1 MSDLTELSSPPVALD
16 EALRT
21 TVRMLQARR
30 VAAPDHVAFRVIEEG
45 PDAEPSSLRDV
56 TTEEF
61 ATQAENA
68 ASLLLERGVQP
79 GDRVLIMGRT
89 SYAWAVADFACWYAG
104 AVVVPLYPGSPAAR
118 LTEAVDAV
126 DAAVVLTEAGD
137 PAVQDSAPAG
147 VKWVDL
153 AALAAAPVATGRRR
167 AELRERWEAV
177 SPADAATVVMT
188 SGTTGAP
195 RPVLITHANLTG
207 IAQSIGQEY
216 ARFLHEGASTVILL
230 PLAHILARG
239 LQLVCVHA
247 GMAITHL
254 DDPSRVLPVLKLAK
268 PTFLVVVPRV
278 LDKVRE
284 RMRAL
289 TGKAKLGAVM
299 RSAERLAVSRARRE
313 QQASSAGSR
322 PAPSGTLG
330 GRLGTALADRTI
342 YALIRRLFGGRVQV
356 LLSGAAALPAELGL
370 FFQGAGLPVIQGYGL
385 TETTAPAAGQRWGA
399 LRAGAVG
406 PPVPGT
412 TIRIAADGEVLVK
425 GPGVCAGYGVAP
437 EHAERATDAEG
448 FFATGDL
455 GRLDDGQLVITGRK
469 KDLITTAYGKTVSPA
484 RWQDGM
490 ERTPRVEHAMAVGE
504 DRPFLLGVVLLGA
517 ESAGAGVPL
526 EPLGA
531 APEDLRQLSE
541 RLGSE
546 LAQPERVR
554 SLLVLRGGIDDDP
567 ELVTP
572 TGKLRA
578 GALRERLAEL
588 IDAEY
593 ARLGAAR

>member
-1 MSDLTELSSPPVALD
+1 MSEQTELSSPPAALD

-21 TVRMLQARR
+21 TARMFEARR

-45 PDAEPSSLRDV
+45 PDGAPSSLRDV

-61 ATQAENA
+61 AAQAENA
-68 ASLLLERGVQP
+68 ACLLAERGVQP

-89 SYAWAVADFACWYAG
+89 SFAWAVADFACWYAG
-104 AVVVPLYPGSPAAR
+104 AVVVPLYPGSPATR
-118 LTEAVDAV
+118 LREAIEVV
-126 DAAVVLTEAGD
+126 GAAAVLTEAGD
-137 PAVQDSAPAG
+137 PALTDGVPAG
-147 VKWVDL
+147 MPRVDL
-153 AALAAAPVATGRRR
+153 AELAAAPAATERQRS
-167 AELRERWEAV
+167 ALRERWEAV

-188 SGTTGAP
+188 SGTTGEP

-207 IAQSIGQEY
+207 VAQSIGQEY

-284 RMRAL
+284 RMRTLAAR
-289 TGKAKLGAVM
+289 AKLGAVM

-313 QQASSAGSR
+313 QAASGAGSR
-322 PAPSGTLG
+322 PASSGSVLATA
-330 GRLGTALADRTI
+330 GTALADRTI
-342 YALIRRLFGGRVQV
+342 YALMRRLFGGRVQV

-425 GPGVCAGYGVAP
+425 GPGVCAGYGVDP
-437 EHAERATDAEG
+437 KHAESATDAEG

-455 GRLDDGQLVITGRK
+455 GRLEDGQLVITGRK

-490 ERTPRVEHAMAVGE
+490 ERAPEVEHAMAVGE
-504 DRPFLLGVVLLGA
+504 GRPFLLGVVLLG
-517 ESAGAGVPL
+517 SAGTGVGAPL

-531 APEDLRQLSE
+531 APTDLRELSE

-546 LAQPERVR
+546 VAQPERVR
-554 SLLVLRGGIDDDP
+554 SLLVLRGGIDEDP
-567 ELVTP
+567 ELVTR

-593 ARLGAAR
+593 ARLGAER

>member
-1 MSDLTELSSPPVALD
+1 MSLQTELSSPPAALD
-16 EALRT
+16 EALGT
-21 TVRMLQARR
+21 TARMLEARR
-30 VAAPDHVAFRVIEEG
+30 AAAPRHVAFRVIEEG
-45 PDAEPSSLRDV
+45 PDGAPSSLRDV

-61 ATQAENA
+61 ASRAEA
-68 ASLLLERGVQP
+68 AAAALMERGVGP

-89 SYAWAVADFACWYAG
+89 SFAWAIADFACWYAG
-104 AVVVPLYPGSPAAR
+104 AVVVPLYPGSPATR
-118 LTEAVDAV
+118 LREAIETVG
-126 DAAVVLTEAGD
+126 AAAVLTEAD
-137 PAVQDSAPAG
+137 DEAVADGVPAG
-147 VKWVDL
+147 VPWVDL
-153 AALAAAPVATGRRR
+153 SALAAAPAASEQQR
-167 AELRERWEAV
+167 AELRTRWEAV
-177 SPADAATVVMT
+177 SSADAATVVMT
-188 SGTTGAP
+188 SGTTGEP

-284 RMRAL
+284 RMRGLAAR
-289 TGKAKLGAVM
+289 AKLGPVM
-299 RSAERLAVSRARRE
+299 RSAERLAVSRALRE
-313 QQASSAGSR
+313 QAASGAGSR
-322 PAPSGTLG
+322 PAPSGGVLN
-330 GRLGTALADRTI
+330 RAGTALADRTI
-342 YALIRRLFGGRVQV
+342 YALMRRLFGGRVQV

-412 TIRIAADGEVLVK
+412 TIRIAEDGEVLVK
-425 GPGVCAGYGVAP
+425 GPGVCAGYGLDPAS
-437 EHAERATDAEG
+437 AASATDEEG

-455 GRLDDGQLVITGRK
+455 GRIEDGQLVITGRK
-469 KDLITTAYGKTVSPA
+469 KELITTAYGKTVSPA
-484 RWQDGM
+484 RWQEGM
-490 ERTPRVEHAMAVGE
+490 EEHQEVEHALAVGE
-504 DRPFLLGVVLLGA
+504 DRPFLLGVVLLSAPG
-517 ESAGAGVPL
+517 AGAAF

-531 APEDLRQLSE
+531 APTAVRELSE
-541 RLGSE
+541 RLGAE
-546 LAQPERVR
+546 VAQPERVR

-578 GALRERLAEL
+578 AALRERLAAV